1 MTMLY
6 QQLIL
11 PYAVSLCM
19 SWLRN
24 SEPGKAEG
32 PETGGVNSESVNFLF
47 GNQWQSETTWTLGQ
61 LSWAGSWGMM
71 SAQRQALTFLTT
83 IDA

>member
-1 MTMLY
+1 MLY

-32 PETGGVNSESVNFLF
+32 PEPVVSIVKVSIF
-47 GNQWQSETTWTLGQ
+47 SLGT
-61 LSWAGSWGMM
+61 SGKVK
-71 SAQRQALTFLTT
+71 QRGHWDSFHGLGAEE
-83 IDA
+83 